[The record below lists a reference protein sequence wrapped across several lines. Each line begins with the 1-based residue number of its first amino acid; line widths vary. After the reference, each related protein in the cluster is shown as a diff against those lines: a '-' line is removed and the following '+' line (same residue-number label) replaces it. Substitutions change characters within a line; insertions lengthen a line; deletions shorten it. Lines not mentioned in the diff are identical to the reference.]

1 MSCTQCQTPA
11 ASASR
16 ILLLSLLAP
25 LGTPWVETKR
35 PEVHS
40 IPILI
45 VRCNAE
51 GQPLDSQQDH
61 YPREGPQTAQ
71 YRLHGLQKPLWLE
84 LKRDASALAP
94 SFSSFS
100 FGHEGRG
107 VAEGNKWENRKDGD
121 NLEMERDNMEEDGEL
136 KKYMKIQSKM
146 QLKENTPKV
155 GERPDDEKMER
166 QGEVE
171 VDVDSKVSDTV
182 HRNAN
187 VSIERKKD
195 VGQATVTPTTMDLS
209 KQPLDYFFKPRQ
221 LDPHLCL
228 FSGSVRS
235 CPVCPK
241 IGHASVSI
249 CGALTGFISS
259 QGQEMGIGP
268 LSECAGQY
276 RGPCAHR
283 LTFAG
288 DWESSDGGESVEDLL
303 MSSRAKGNTEYKQQ
317 VSEDQLKNSTRHGL
331 HQNTSSLSQ
340 EQSREEESTKVQQV
354 VNHHEIKQ
362 SQKIPQKRKSSKRMI
377 DYTKFGATFGTVE
390 SGNRFKSTWS
400 QEIASGQGNDSKVK
414 DIIDMKTTKKAE
426 KSLAK
431 SGENSRSN
439 KILFLKSRSDARTTW
454 DTARRAKR
462 FVSRPRHLK
471 VLLVID
477 DSMRQEYDVQ
487 AEAYVLTMGARA
499 ARVMADG
506 SLESSLRMFITG
518 ITSLPGEEEDNS
530 LIHGV
535 GKGGRVGQLDG
546 RIGGDGEGNSGD
558 FDGNGDKVVM
568 SGKEKTAKE
577 YGISGKRRKESASMM
592 LKSFCDWQKHLNE
605 AYRHVQR
612 HHDAA
617 VLITRKNLCG
627 SQDCETL
634 GMAEVGTVC
643 NPNRSCAV
651 VEDDGV
657 NTALAIAHELGHLL
671 GLPHD
676 ESDQCQRLLSSA
688 HVPTSFGV
696 QGHVMGETLR
706 SVSLDK
712 PWSECS
718 ARHLMDFFDAGHGK
732 CLRHRPSS
740 KPLSPNPGWT
750 LHLNFQCQAQFGKG
764 WVHCSRIGSPCAMLW
779 CTQGQGM
786 GSEPGSCRS
795 RGAPW
800 ADGSSC
806 GPNRACLHSR
816 CVQKSKHQQVPVT
829 GGWAPWSDWG
839 PCSRTCNAGVQD
851 ARRTCTRPTPRA
863 GGDFCRGR
871 QLRMRSCNKKP
882 CPHGNALSFREEQ
895 CSAFNQRIPS
905 PLGDLRILNGMP
917 NSWTP
922 KYTGVP
928 AEDHCKLVCQG
939 SGTNFYAILK
949 PRVFD
954 GTPCGP
960 TVPGVCV
967 RGRCRPAGCDG
978 VLGSRVRLDHCGVC
992 GGDGSSCVRVSRSF
1006 NQARV
1011 GYNKITTIPAGATGL
1026 DIRQRGRSYRGKA
1039 APMVFLAIGKG
1050 EDETESKSAISGAN
1064 ERKERRHVYPELQYL
1079 LNGVNTLAT
1088 GGRDVVLGGGA
1099 VLLYNG
1105 ALARVQRIRGY
1116 GALPH
1121 PLYLEVLSFTPT
1133 HKLGVRVL
1141 YYLPKVAKETS

>member
-718 ARHLMDFFDAGHGK
+718 ARHLMDFFDAGHVPGTVWK
-732 CLRHRPSS
+732 GMGALLANWISLRDALVHSRSRDGVRAGIMPKPWGPMGRWLVMWTKSCLSAQSLCPEIQTSTGTCDGWLGPLVGLGSMLSDLQRRCAGRTTHLYPSHASCRRRFLPRTATSNAIVQQETVSSWQRPLIPRGTVFRVQPTHSEPLGRPQNPERNAQLLDSQIHWCSSRRSLQAGVSGFWHELLRHS
-740 KPLSPNPGWT
+740 
-750 LHLNFQCQAQFGKG
+750 
-764 WVHCSRIGSPCAMLW
+764 
-779 CTQGQGM
+779 
-786 GSEPGSCRS
+786 
-795 RGAPW
+795 
-800 ADGSSC
+800 
-806 GPNRACLHSR
+806 
-816 CVQKSKHQQVPVT
+816 
-829 GGWAPWSDWG
+829 
-839 PCSRTCNAGVQD
+839 
-851 ARRTCTRPTPRA
+851 
-863 GGDFCRGR
+863 
-871 QLRMRSCNKKP
+871 
-882 CPHGNALSFREEQ
+882 
-895 CSAFNQRIPS
+895 
-905 PLGDLRILNGMP
+905 
-917 NSWTP
+917 
-922 KYTGVP
+922 
-928 AEDHCKLVCQG
+928 
-939 SGTNFYAILK
+939 
-949 PRVFD
+949 
-954 GTPCGP
+954 
-960 TVPGVCV
+960 
-967 RGRCRPAGCDG
+967 
-978 VLGSRVRLDHCGVC
+978 
-992 GGDGSSCVRVSRSF
+992 
-1006 NQARV
+1006 
-1011 GYNKITTIPAGATGL
+1011 
-1026 DIRQRGRSYRGKA
+1026 
-1039 APMVFLAIGKG
+1039 
-1050 EDETESKSAISGAN
+1050 
-1064 ERKERRHVYPELQYL
+1064 
-1079 LNGVNTLAT
+1079 
-1088 GGRDVVLGGGA
+1088 
-1099 VLLYNG
+1099 
-1105 ALARVQRIRGY
+1105 
-1116 GALPH
+1116 
-1121 PLYLEVLSFTPT
+1121 
-1133 HKLGVRVL
+1133 
-1141 YYLPKVAKETS
+1141 